1 MPEKKIQFSNQ
12 KVSFYFNGSLS
23 QLKEIVPQKK
33 TILITDRHIFDLHEK
48 KFKGWQTIVVK
59 PGEQFKVQATVD
71 HIIAQLIEKGAD
83 RQSMLVGIGGGVI
96 TDLTGYVASVFMRGI
111 AFGFVPTSLLAM
123 VDAAIGGKNGIDVG
137 PYKNMVGT
145 IVQPRFLL
153 YDAALLKTLPDGEW
167 RNGFAEIIKHAAIK
181 DGVLFRQLEQV
192 DLKFFQKNKTAL
204 ETLIRRNALIKCK
217 VVQADEFEK
226 GERRLLN
233 FGHTLAH
240 AVETPYNLAHGHAV
254 SIGMHF
260 AARLSAALLQF
271 RDQERLRLL
280 LEKYGLPTT
289 IQFDVEQTFALLA
302 SDKKKEGD
310 FMHFILLSKLGKA
323 QVEKIPL
330 KTIYNYL
337 G

>member
-1 MPEKKIQFSNQ
+1 MPEKKIQFSSQ
-12 KVSFYFNGSLS
+12 KVSFFFNNSFS

-33 TILITDRHIFDLHEK
+33 AILITDRHIFDLHEK
-48 KFKGWQTIVVK
+48 KFSGWQTIVVK
-59 PGEQFKVQATVD
+59 PGEQYKVQATVD
-71 HIIAQLIEKGAD
+71 YIIAQLIEKKAD
-83 RQSMLVGIGGGVI
+83 RQTVLVGVGGGVI

-137 PYKNMVGT
+137 AYKNMVGT

-153 YDAALLKTLPDGEW
+153 YDAAILKTLPDGEW

-181 DGVLFRQLEQV
+181 DAVLFRQLEQH
-192 DLKFFQKNKTAL
+192 DLKYFQKNKAAL
-204 ETLIRRNALIKCK
+204 EALVRRNALIKCK

-240 AVETPYNLAHGHAV
+240 AIETPYNLAHGHAV

-260 AARLSAALLQF
+260 AAKLSSSLLQF
-271 RDQERLRLL
+271 NGTERLRTL
-280 LEKYGLPTT
+280 LEKYGLPTS
-289 IQFDVEQTFALLA
+289 IQFEREQTFDLLA

-310 FMHFILLSKLGKA
+310 QMHFILLGRLGKA